1 MSWYLS
7 VLKDYAVFSGEA
19 SRREYWM
26 FSLINFLI
34 IVALVILDI
43 SLGMFDEEAGMGVI
57 SGIYILATLLPS
69 LAVTVRRLHDTSRS
83 GWWIL
88 LNFVPLIGPLIL
100 LVFLVQDSR

>member
-1 MSWYLS
+1 
-7 VLKDYAVFSGEA
+7 
-19 SRREYWM
+19 
-26 FSLINFLI
+26 
-34 IVALVILDI
+34 
-43 SLGMFDEEAGMGVI
+43 MGVI

-88 LNFVPLIGPLIL
+88 LNFVPLVGPLIL